1 MRTLGSRL
9 TAYYSAFPRLPRLA
23 RRWNIALP
31 PSACSPLFCLLH
43 RDLAD
48 PRAIGAWIKNYE
60 RDLTDNYHHDPIIYR
75 QSQAAVSVLHWSRRL
90 T

>member
-1 MRTLGSRL
+1 MRRRYPADQPSGRRTLTDRSCLSTPACRSSFWPFL
-9 TAYYSAFPRLPRLA
+9 SYPAFASALD
-23 RRWNIALP
+23 
-31 PSACSPLFCLLH
+31 

-75 QSQAAVSVLHWSRRL
+75 LSFPSSR
-90 T
+90 